1 MIETSIPVDRTAQRV
16 ADAKPWI
23 GREDMRDV
31 ASIAFDHIDHPVP
44 LCAVCARKQ
53 ACVMR
58 LPASRWIK
66 RRLIEDQCR
75 LVADGRERH
84 YARIERGQKR
94 VRSEQTN
101 GHGSII
107 VAAIFIMENSSSAP
121 RPDPQELLSQDI
133 NHLGRLLGEVIGEL
147 DGQAILALEEE
158 VRGLAKASRAGD
170 DAASGQLRDRI
181 SRITPHEA
189 LEVAMAFTQY
199 FELVNLCEEHHRV
212 RRLRQ
217 RRAAYAAGRGPV
229 LKESIAAAIETLKAR
244 GVGAAELQRQIDRMS
259 IEIVMTAHPTESKR
273 RTILSRL
280 RYLSGLLWRRD
291 RELQLDDATDE
302 RLRTD
307 NDADIKRAIATLWL
321 TDRVRPSQPL
331 VTDEVRTGLW
341 YFDTTLWD
349 VLPQLQRDLE
359 TALAKHFPGVKA
371 PDVWLRFGSWIGGD
385 RDGNPNVTTYA
396 TAETLHFH
404 RRLALDKVGTAARGL
419 SRQLSVSTNRDAV
432 SPAVA
437 ALIDKMGTSAGHVR
451 ELLKRYPNEPYRAI
465 FADLATR
472 TEAAREQTLNFPLY
486 PFFAQRSLSLSP
498 SMALPLPLPQML
510 TAAQVRETVTAALDS
525 MSRGKAALLTGGEL
539 DTLRRQIDLFG
550 LHLARL
556 DLRQHS
562 AWHESALAEM
572 LKRMGQASMCGTPED
587 DERAQRYVDLPED
600 ERVQLLTALLRL
612 PGSSVLD
619 QLKDLGEDAARV
631 IEPMQLAREAIK
643 RYGREIIGVYVISM
657 TDALSDVLETL
668 LMMSWCRLSLPIA
681 PLFETREDLQRAPE
695 ILADMFEHPA
705 YRETLRA
712 QGDEQMVMLGYSD
725 SNKDCGFATAN
736 WELYKAQETIAAAC
750 ARYGLKFTLFHG
762 RGGTIAR
769 GGGPAA
775 RAILSQPA
783 GLVDGRIRIT
793 EQGEVLSTRYHD
805 HDLARRHLEQVAY
818 GVLLASQQ
826 VRDGAQTPDAWGE
839 AMDRISDIGAR
850 TYRALVMENAE
861 FLRFWEQATPIAEIS
876 GLKLGSRPAFRRQ
889 TRSVAD
895 LRAIPWVFSW
905 MQSRAVLPGWYGLGS
920 ALSELLAEGDAM
932 RTLLV
937 GMYRDWPFFQTMLDN
952 AQMSLSK
959 ADLSI
964 ARLYASL
971 VEDDGLRERVQ
982 AIIEAE
988 YQRTVAA
995 ILAICECGELMANDA
1010 VLQRSIKLRNPYV
1023 DPLNYIQVEMIRR
1036 LRVLNRAGAAAD
1048 DPRVLE
1054 LKRVIELTINGV
1066 SAGLRNTG

>member
-1 MIETSIPVDRTAQRV
+1 MTTLAQR
-16 ADAKPWI
+16 
-23 GREDMRDV
+23 
-31 ASIAFDHIDHPVP
+31 AS
-44 LCAVCARKQ
+44 Q
-53 ACVMR
+53 
-58 LPASRWIK
+58 
-66 RRLIEDQCR
+66 
-75 LVADGRERH
+75 
-84 YARIERGQKR
+84 
-94 VRSEQTN
+94 
-101 GHGSII
+101 
-107 VAAIFIMENSSSAP
+107 
-121 RPDPQELLSQDI
+121 PDTQELLSQDI

-147 DGQAILALEEE
+147 DGQEILSLEEDI
-158 VRGLAKASRAGD
+158 RALAKASRSGD
-170 DAASGQLRDRI
+170 ASALDRLRERI
-181 SRITPHEA
+181 ARITPHEA
-189 LEVAMAFTQY
+189 LAVAMAFTQY

-212 RRLRQ
+212 RRLRL
-217 RRAAYAAGRGPV
+217 RRAAHEAGRGPA
-229 LKESIAAAIETLKAR
+229 LKESIAAAVEALKEQ
-244 GVGAAELQRQIDRMS
+244 GVSAEELQRQIDSMS

-280 RYLSGLLWRRD
+280 RHLSDLLWRRD
-291 RELQLDDATDE
+291 REQQLDDATDE
-302 RLRTD
+302 RPRTD

-341 YFDTTLWD
+341 YFDTTLWE

-359 TALAKHFPGVKA
+359 AALSRYYPGVKA
-371 PDVWLRFGSWIGGD
+371 PDTWLRFGSWIGGD

-404 RRLALDKVGTAARGL
+404 RRLALDKVSAAARGL

-437 ALIDKMGTSAGHVR
+437 ALIDKMSMSAGHVR

-486 PFFAQRSLSLSP
+486 PFFVQRSLSLSP

-510 TAAQVRETVTAALDS
+510 TAASVRETLATVIDS
-525 MSRGKAALLTGGEL
+525 MERGKAALLTGGEL
-539 DTLRRQIDLFG
+539 DTLRRQLDLFG
-550 LHLARL
+550 LHVARL

-562 AWHESALAEM
+562 AWHESAM
-572 LKRMGQASMCGTPED
+572 VDILKRMGQAGMCGSADD
-587 DERAQRYVDLPED
+587 DECAQRYAELPEP
-600 ERVQLLTALLRL
+600 ERVRLLTALLRL

-619 QLKDLGEDAARV
+619 QLKDLGEDVMRV
-631 IEPMQLAREAIK
+631 IEPMQLAREATK
-643 RYGREIIGVYVISM
+643 RYGRDIMGVYVISM

-668 LMMSWCRLSLPIA
+668 LMMIWCRLSLPIA
-681 PLFETREDLQRAPE
+681 PLFETRDDLQRGPA
-695 ILADMFEHPA
+695 ILADMFEHPV

-750 ARYGLKFTLFHG
+750 ARHGLKFTLFHG

-769 GGGPAA
+769 GGGPTA

-793 EQGEVLSTRYHD
+793 EQGEVLSTRYND
-805 HDLARRHLEQVAY
+805 HDLARRHLEQVTY
-818 GVLLASQQ
+818 GVLLASHQ
-826 VRDGAQTPDAWGE
+826 VRKGAQVPEAWGA
-839 AMDRISDIGAR
+839 AMDRISELGVQA
-850 TYRALVMENAE
+850 YRGLIMENPD
-861 FLRFWEQATPIAEIS
+861 FLRFWEQATPISEIS

-920 ALSELLAEGDAM
+920 ALSALLAEGESA
-932 RTLLV
+932 RALLIA
-937 GMYRDWPFFQTMLDN
+937 MYRDWPFFQTMLDN

-971 VEDDGLRERVQ
+971 VEDGALRDRIQ
-982 AIIEAE
+982 TIIEDE
-988 YQRTVAA
+988 YQRTVDA

-1023 DPLNYIQVEMIRR
+1023 DPLNYIQVEMIQR
-1036 LRVLNRAGAAAD
+1036 LRALNRAGAPAD